1 MALQFTNTGVVT
13 GQPVEASQVSQS
25 FDAFTGV
32 EAYDITISGS
42 LIVNGGNV
50 TGSSTPPETYDL
62 NAATNGSNVDLNL
75 NSTSTTDD
83 STVQLTAGSNI
94 TLTRNSATE
103 VTIASSGGSGV
114 TSVTGTTPIV
124 SSGGTTPAISLANT
138 TVSAGSYTNTDI
150 TVDAKGRI
158 TSAANG
164 TGGGVTSIVAGT
176 NVTISPVGGTGA
188 VTINSSGGGGGG
200 TVTEVTTNAPL
211 SVTSGTTT
219 PDLTISQAT
228 TSVNG
233 YLSSTDWTTFN
244 NKTSNVGTVTGVT
257 AGTGLTGGTIT
268 STGTIAID
276 STTATVATS
285 STVTVTANNTQNILS
300 YPTFVTGSSG
310 TQEIETDTGLTYNP
324 STGALGAGTF
334 TGNGAGLTG
343 TAPGLTAKA
352 EILDGMIGAG
362 AVSPATPTLTTT
374 QYKTAVGT
382 ATFPLAN
389 SLLITDYRTLLA
401 SLTLGTSCWIT
412 YSEIIID
419 NDGTWSSSQIA
430 AGLSI
435 GLDAVG
441 NVYFYNNDTTAITS
455 TIMIKIIYKF

>member
-200 TVTEVTTNAPL
+200 GTVTEVTTNAPL

-324 STGALGAGTF
+324 STGALGAGNF
-334 TGNGAGLTG
+334 
-343 TAPGLTAKA
+343 
-352 EILDGMIGAG
+352 
-362 AVSPATPTLTTT
+362 
-374 QYKTAVGT
+374 
-382 ATFPLAN
+382 
-389 SLLITDYRTLLA
+389 YR
-401 SLTLGTSCWIT
+401 
-412 YSEIIID
+412 
-419 NDGTWSSSQIA
+419 
-430 AGLSI
+430 
-435 GLDAVG
+435 
-441 NVYFYNNDTTAITS
+441 
-455 TIMIKIIYKF
+455 

>member
-32 EAYDITISGS
+32 EAYDVTISGS
-42 LIVNGGNV
+42 LIVNGANV
-50 TGSSTPPETYDL
+50 TGSSTPP
-62 NAATNGSNVDLNL
+62 
-75 NSTSTTDD
+75 
-83 STVQLTAGSNI
+83 
-94 TLTRNSATE
+94 
-103 VTIASSGGSGV
+103 V

-124 SSGGTTPAISLANT
+124 SSGGTTPAISLADT
-138 TVSAGSYTNTDI
+138 TVTAGSYTNTNI

-158 TSAANG
+158 TTAANG

-200 TVTEVTTNAPL
+200 GTVTEVTTNAPL

-228 TSVNG
+228 TSVNGYLSSTDWTTFNNKTSNVGTVTGVTGTSPVVSSGGTSPAISIPAANTTTNG

-324 STGALGAGTF
+324 STGALGAASF
-334 TGNGAGLTG
+334 TGAGTGLTG
-343 TAPGLTAKA
+343 TAAGLTAKA
-352 EILDGMIGAG
+352 EILDGRIGAG
-362 AVSPATPTLTTT
+362 SISTPTLTTT

-382 ATFPLAN
+382 ATFSGTDN
-389 SLLITDYRTLLA
+389 LLITDYRTLLVG
-401 SLTLGTSCWIT
+401 LTLGTSCWIT
-412 YSEIIID
+412 YTEVIIYNEGTGWTTGQID
-419 NDGTWSSSQIA
+419 S
-430 AGLSI
+430 GLSI
-435 GLDAVG
+435 GLDASG
-441 NVYFYNNDTTAITS
+441 DVYFHNNSLAPITS

>member
-25 FDAFTGV
+25 FDAFTGA
-32 EAYDITISGS
+32 EAYDVTISGS
-42 LIVNGGNV
+42 LIVNGANV
-50 TGSSTPPETYDL
+50 TGSSTPP
-62 NAATNGSNVDLNL
+62 
-75 NSTSTTDD
+75 
-83 STVQLTAGSNI
+83 
-94 TLTRNSATE
+94 
-103 VTIASSGGSGV
+103 V
-114 TSVTGTTPIV
+114 TSVTGTSPIV
-124 SSGGTTPAISLANT
+124 SSGGTTPAISLDDT
-138 TVSAGSYTNTDI
+138 TVTAGSYTNTNI

-158 TSAANG
+158 TTAANG

-176 NVTISPVGGTGA
+176 NVTISPGGGTGA

-244 NKTSNVGTVTGVT
+244 NKTSNVGTVTSVT

-324 STGALGAGTF
+324 STGELGAASFTGAGT
-334 TGNGAGLTG
+334 GLTG
-343 TAPGLTAKA
+343 T
-352 EILDGMIGAG
+352 
-362 AVSPATPTLTTT
+362 
-374 QYKTAVGT
+374 
-382 ATFPLAN
+382 
-389 SLLITDYRTLLA
+389 
-401 SLTLGTSCWIT
+401 
-412 YSEIIID
+412 
-419 NDGTWSSSQIA
+419 A

-435 GLDAVG
+435 GGSSVVADTVTAYVGDGAASGSYNPVPVQSAVTQKAFLG
-441 NVYFYNNDTTAITS
+441 TSFVTVTDFRPRLVGKALGQTCWVTATEFIPAESPVPTILQGMSVILNSSTGDITIYNNGSLITPGTPITTD
-455 TIMIKIIYKF
+455 IMVKIQWVS

>member
-32 EAYDITISGS
+32 EAYDVTISGS
-42 LIVNGGNV
+42 LIVNGANV
-50 TGSSTPPETYDL
+50 TGSSTPP
-62 NAATNGSNVDLNL
+62 
-75 NSTSTTDD
+75 
-83 STVQLTAGSNI
+83 
-94 TLTRNSATE
+94 
-103 VTIASSGGSGV
+103 V

-124 SSGGTTPAISLANT
+124 SSGGTTPAISLADT
-138 TVSAGSYTNTDI
+138 TVTAGSYTNTNI

-158 TSAANG
+158 TTAANG

-200 TVTEVTTNAPL
+200 GTVTEVTTNAPL

-228 TSVNG
+228 TSVNGYLSSTDWTTFNNKTSNVGTVTGVTGTSPVVSSGGTSPAISIPAANTTTNG

-324 STGALGAGTF
+324 STGALGAASF
-334 TGNGAGLTG
+334 TGAGTGLTG
-343 TAPGLTAKA
+343 TAAGLTAKA
-352 EILDGMIGAG
+352 EILDGRIGAG
-362 AVSPATPTLTTT
+362 SISTPTLTTT
-374 QYKTAVGT
+374 QYKTAVGR
-382 ATFPLAN
+382 ATFPGTN
-389 SLLITDYRTLLA
+389 NILITDYRTLLA
-401 SLTLGTSCWIT
+401 AQTLGTSVWIT
-412 YSEIIID
+412 ATEIITLSETI
-419 NDGTWSSSQIA
+419 WSTPQITN
-430 AGLSI
+430 GISI
-435 GLDAVG
+435 GLDSVG
-441 NVYFYNNDTTAITS
+441 NVYFYNNAGTGITS
-455 TIMIKIIYKF
+455 TIMIKIKYKF